1 MTVIILRMIQAG
13 TSPAPT
19 VAFGQAHKD
28 RHKHFMNQDQTN
40 GKNRLA
46 KRAALLAA
54 AKFIAF
60 GISVLL
66 PLVLVRALSRSEFG
80 LYKQAFLILSS
91 ALMLFG
97 LQVAASAYY
106 FMPRLPDKKPQVAMN
121 VLIFYAAIGTM
132 IALIF
137 TIYPGW
143 TRQVFN
149 ASDLVPHVPVL
160 GLAILFWLISSF
172 LEIVPVA
179 NGDIGAASTFIVL
192 SQLTRTALI
201 LGAALLFGTV
211 RAVVVAA
218 LVQGILQC
226 AILFAYLRKRFGRF
240 WRSFDVPL
248 FKAQLGNAL
257 PFGLGG
263 LAYVVQSDMHNYFV
277 SYYVDPATFAIYAVG
292 CFQLPMLTLL
302 VDSVGS
308 VLIPE
313 IARLQGKDDR
323 RGIFLLWVSAVRK
336 TAFFFVPICA
346 LLLVM
351 RHEFITVLFTDRYA
365 EAVPIFTIN
374 ITVMLLSITL
384 SSAVLRAFDEC
395 RYFSM
400 KLHILLIPV
409 MWASL
414 YFGIHAA
421 GLVGAITAVAL
432 IQTLD
437 VAITTAKSGSMLG
450 LTLKDIRYLAPITK
464 TIAAAA
470 LGALA
475 AFTARQLLP
484 GIRPL
489 VMLVICSTLFGIV
502 YMSAAFVI
510 GAVTETEKTDLY
522 SALMRVYRS
531 ARILRVTEAP

>member
-1 MTVIILRMIQAG
+1 MDQV
-13 TSPAPT
+13 
-19 VAFGQAHKD
+19 
-28 RHKHFMNQDQTN
+28 QTN

-106 FMPRLPDKKPQVAMN
+106 FMPRLPEKKAQVAMN
-121 VLIFYAAIGTM
+121 VLIFYLAVGSA
-132 IALIF
+132 IALSF
-137 TIYPGW
+137 AIYPGW
-143 TRQVFN
+143 VRLLFKDQ
-149 ASDLVPHVPVL
+149 DLVPYVPVL
-160 GLAILFWLISSF
+160 GLAILFWLVSSF

-179 NGDIGAASTFIVL
+179 NSDITAASTFIVL

-201 LGAALLFGTV
+201 LSAALWFGTV
-211 RAVVVAA
+211 RAVVIAA
-218 LVQGILQC
+218 VVQGALQC
-226 AILFAYLRKRFGRF
+226 IILFAYLRYRFGRF

-277 SYYVDPATFAIYAVG
+277 SHYVDPATFAIYAIG

-313 IARLQGKDDR
+313 IARLQVEGDR
-323 RGIFLLWVSAVRK
+323 RSILLLWASAVRK
-336 TAFFFVPICA
+336 IAFFFVPTCA
-346 LLLVM
+346 FLLVM
-351 RHEFITVLFTDRYA
+351 RYEFITALFTDRYA

-374 ITVMLLSITL
+374 MVVVLLNIML

-395 RYFSM
+395 KYFSV
-400 KLHILLIPV
+400 KLHLALIPV
-409 MWASL
+409 MWAAL
-414 YFGIHAA
+414 YVGIHAA

-450 LTLKDIRYLAPITK
+450 LTFRDIGYLAPITK

-470 LGALA
+470 LAALV
-475 AFTARQLLP
+475 AFTAKHLLP
-484 GIRPL
+484 GLRPL
-489 VMLVICSTLFGIV
+489 IMLVICSTLFGTV
-502 YMSAAFVI
+502 YLGAALVI
-510 GAVTETEKTDLY
+510 GAVTEAEKTDLRH
-522 SALMRVYRS
+522 ALLRAYRS
-531 ARILRVTEAP
+531 VRVLWVTQSP